1 MPVSTLSANFYPSD
15 LIPIAEV
22 ERRHLGAITGQARNI
37 LKGGAF
43 AMGKSAAVTRP
54 LSLW

>member
-1 MPVSTLSANFYPSD
+1 MPVSTLSANFYASD

-37 LKGGAF
+37 LKGG
-43 AMGKSAAVTRP
+43 GVRHGQIGRGYTP
-54 LSLW
+54 PSLW